1 MGFKY
6 LVLILL
12 NVCVSL
18 AKFPELSVDAE
29 EIHLLENESLEL
41 ICNGSNPKFIFPR
54 NITMSEIPTSSVE
67 IIEDRE
73 RGSVLLKRN
82 KTVYGDTGWY
92 GCVDSY
98 DFPSNPSIENE
109 NITPDN
115 FHKIDARW
123 ANISVKWTYVYVKSS
138 EHVLVEP
145 WNTIENIR
153 INEGDDTVLSCRPTS
168 SNYTVT
174 LLLDGQKINLN
185 SRVSFDPRRGISLRN
200 VTRKDS
206 GIIPQRPVL
215 SGYSR
220 ERLIVDKELTI
231 NCSIIIPRDIA
242 FTLKWKTPKSNQ
254 TNFGRSIM
262 EVIGDGLIRH
272 TNKLTIQNF
281 THDEEGIYECIHKT
295 LSGYNSTSINIT
307 LADAKLR
314 LKIQRLT
321 RLERNRKNY
330 NNSYPVPVFVRSNCS
345 NQAELSPAAVESLKD
360 SIINEIKRNLTDIIS
375 NAVKESFNKYLTSAR
390 KNENSKN

>member
-12 NVCVSL
+12 NVCVTL
-18 AKFPELSVDAE
+18 AKFPELSVDAD

-54 NITMSEIPTSSVE
+54 NITISEIPTSSVE
-67 IIEDRE
+67 IIADRE

-82 KTVYGDTGWY
+82 KTVYVDTGWY

-138 EHVLVEP
+138 EHLLAEP
-145 WNTIENIR
+145 WISVITIR
-153 INEGDDTVLSCRPTS
+153 ITEGDDTVLSCRPTS

-174 LLLDGQKINLN
+174 LLRDRQKINLN
-185 SRVSFDPRRGISLRN
+185 SRVSFDPRRGIVLRN
-200 VTRKDS
+200 VTPEDS
-206 GIIPQRPVL
+206 GVYQCGIDKSSEEVTYHFFVERRLLSPLPVIRGV
-215 SGYSR
+215 SW

-231 NCSIIIPRDIA
+231 NCSIDVPSDTIFR
-242 FTLKWKTPKSNQ
+242 LEWKIPKSDH
-254 TNFGRSIM
+254 TD
-262 EVIGDGLIRH
+262 IGSLIPDVDVDGLIRS
-272 TNKLTIQNF
+272 TNRLTIQNF
-281 THDEEGIYECIHKT
+281 THDEEGIYECIYRT
-295 LSGYNSTSINIT
+295 RSGFSSTSIKIT
-307 LADAKLR
+307 LADAELH
-314 LKIQRLT
+314 LKTQ
-321 RLERNRKNY
+321 
-330 NNSYPVPVFVRSNCS
+330 
-345 NQAELSPAAVESLKD
+345 
-360 SIINEIKRNLTDIIS
+360 
-375 NAVKESFNKYLTSAR
+375 
-390 KNENSKN
+390 